1 MRNTTDNIS
10 MASSMGIVFR
20 ILNRL
25 DLMLDM
31 DEADTE
37 QVSAK
42 SLGISENRWEH
53 YIKMLYEA
61 EYIDGVDIRETID
74 GETNT
79 DISDIGI
86 TLKGLQYLAENSAM
100 MRLRNAAKSLGMKI
114 VEAGAGAGMA
124 AIIK

>member
-1 MRNTTDNIS
+1 
-10 MASSMGIVFR
+10 MASSMGIVFK

-37 QVSAK
+37 QINAK
-42 SLGISENRWEH
+42 SLGISGNRWRH

-61 EYIDGVDIRETID
+61 EYIQGVDIRETID
-74 GETNT
+74 GETNI
-79 DISDIGI
+79 DISDIEI
-86 TLKGLQYLAENSAM
+86 TLKGLQYLVENSAM
-100 MRLRNAAKSLGMKI
+100 IKLRNAAKSLGIKI
-114 VEAGAGAGMA
+114 VEAGTSAGMA